1 MIYQPSINQDL
12 DNPSSSFNN
21 IKEHEQDLGRTLHL
35 SLDLDLDLDLKIR
48 DKRDEI

>member
-12 DNPSSSFNN
+12 NNPNSSFNN
-21 IKEHEQDLGRTLHL
+21 IKEHEQDLGRTPHL
-35 SLDLDLDLDLKIR
+35 ILDLDLDVKTR